1 MHAGLDKMDEG
12 NSADVADSTNIHVQT
27 YKSVSKLQL
36 IAAKRQLRDDKSKLR
51 EKESKLRDEESKL
64 REKKS
69 KLRDEESKLR
79 DEESKRL
86 KEENKL
92 LKKIYNQLI
101 ETEKKILLEQ
111 EGEASYLAFLERLLF
126 LNLKPCGI
134 SLRPLPT
141 I

>member
-51 EKESKLRDEESKL
+51 EKESKLRDEESK
-64 REKKS
+64 
-69 KLRDEESKLR
+69 
-79 DEESKRL
+79 RL

-111 EGEASYLAFLERLLF
+111 EGEASDLAFLERLLF

>member
-79 DEESKRL
+79 EIGR
-86 KEENKL
+86 
-92 LKKIYNQLI
+92 
-101 ETEKKILLEQ
+101 
-111 EGEASYLAFLERLLF
+111 AHV
-126 LNLKPCGI
+126 
-134 SLRPLPT
+134 
-141 I
+141 

>member
-51 EKESKLRDEESKL
+51 EKESKLRDKESKL
-64 REKKS
+64 REKKP

-101 ETEKKILLEQ
+101 ETEKKILLES

-126 LNLKPCGI
+126 LNLVPCCI